1 MANSPNGSYR
11 RIGAQL
17 YILKPRDYVLS
28 LAHDANASTTVVGT
42 ITIDPASDFI
52 LTDRAMYDSTDAG
65 IAAPG
70 SPSIYENFI
79 AVQDS
84 SNGYN
89 WSNDFVPRSSFARD
103 RGHGYRLPDEI
114 LIAANTR
121 LVVNLRNPAANQAA
135 GTTTITL
142 QGYSLYPVQ
151 G

>member
-1 MANSPNGSYR
+1 MQSQNGSYR
-11 RIGAQL
+11 RIGNQL
-17 YILKPRDYVLS
+17 YILKPRDYVVNLT
-28 LAHDANASTTVVGT
+28 HDAVAGTTQVNT

-52 LTDRAMYDSTDAG
+52 MTDRNLWDTNDPQLV
-65 IAAPG
+65 APG
-70 SPSIYENFI
+70 TAGQYENSI
-79 AVQDS
+79 SIQDS

-103 RGHGYRLPDEI
+103 RTYGYRLPDEV

-121 LVVNLRNPAANQAA
+121 LVVTIKNPAALAA
-135 GTTTITL
+135 VGTTTLTL